1 MAKVTK
7 KKHVRIDVGYNETWE
22 VQPSYPLEKGN
33 YWWTKSELEQI
44 RNDYK
49 DEVMMEGVRNLVKT
63 RIEQEEDD
71 MDIIKIRLEEIM
83 TLDPGSIATFLQ
95 SEVEDLKSKP
105 NQKAKM
111 KTKTKEDMSN
121 NSNTRINNRKYV
133 RESKNN
139 YVTTGL
145 SSSYSESITDS
156 DSDYSSL
163 SSTSTSSSLLDI
175 TCYSSSSSLSL
186 KNTSRRSSIDS
197 ESEPITDKKN
207 SDFNTKT
214 LVRSN
219 QHDQMVTTIPNN
231 GHILTSDDPINLEKN
246 KNDEK
251 NKTDYSRHGKY
262 RRSTLINFKGAKKL
276 TNPNEIG
283 LEEDVQIKRYQMND
297 NFKLDINRNSLGNR
311 FRQGVWA
318 VIAMERLEKIVK
330 QAPPPPPTPA
340 NLLSLSSRLVDMYLP
355 SDEENEDDDESSDDE
370 YENSK
375 CPVCLGLVTC
385 AQHRKIILL
394 RRMLCKR
401 CFDMCYIQRG
411 VINGKISGIS
421 SVDEGSKSTP
431 KDEYDLKMKK
441 DVRIIF
447 PLREELAST
456 HSKYHPV
463 PKRKQNFLIVKSSDT
478 DDRPHN
484 KSYYI
489 DNSETNSNIVK
500 CNQDRNL
507 KGKSEAGELR
517 STYEMKTNCRGKE
530 RRLQR
535 TKKSVEQFT
544 SRRKKTASKQSKD
557 TTLFSK
563 NSPNFVVSPK
573 KESRSKEPSNAARYS
588 NRFSKADDAMPFTFR
603 TITENEIKVSR
614 KLDKNRIEEKLL
626 ARQRAT

>member
-1 MAKVTK
+1 
-7 KKHVRIDVGYNETWE
+7 
-22 VQPSYPLEKGN
+22 
-33 YWWTKSELEQI
+33 
-44 RNDYK
+44 
-49 DEVMMEGVRNLVKT
+49 
-63 RIEQEEDD
+63 
-71 MDIIKIRLEEIM
+71 
-83 TLDPGSIATFLQ
+83 
-95 SEVEDLKSKP
+95 
-105 NQKAKM
+105 
-111 KTKTKEDMSN
+111 
-121 NSNTRINNRKYV
+121 
-133 RESKNN
+133 
-139 YVTTGL
+139 
-145 SSSYSESITDS
+145 
-156 DSDYSSL
+156 
-163 SSTSTSSSLLDI
+163 
-175 TCYSSSSSLSL
+175 L
-186 KNTSRRSSIDS
+186 KNTSRRSSINS

-207 SDFNTKT
+207 NDYDTKT

-219 QHDQMVTTIPNN
+219 QHDQMVTTIPDND
-231 GHILTSDDPINLEKN
+231 HILTSDDPINLEKN

-262 RRSTLINFKGAKKL
+262 RRSTLNDFKDAKKL
-276 TNPNEIG
+276 TNPSEIG
-283 LEEDVQIKRYQMND
+283 SEEDVQITRYQMDD
-297 NFKLDINRNSLGNR
+297 NSKLDINRNSLGNR

-340 NLLSLSSRLVDMYLP
+340 NLLPLSSRLVDMYLP

-385 AQHRKIILL
+385 AQHHKIVLL

-411 VINGKISGIS
+411 VIYKKISGTR

-447 PLREELAST
+447 PWREELSSA
-456 HSKYHPV
+456 HSKNHPV
-463 PKRKQNFLIVKSSDT
+463 PKRKQNFPIVKSSDT

-489 DNSETNSNIVK
+489 DNSETNSNI
-500 CNQDRNL
+500 NQDRNP

-517 STYEMKTNCRGKE
+517 STNGMKTNCRGKE
-530 RRLQR
+530 RRLR
-535 TKKSVEQFT
+535 KTNKSVEQFT
-544 SRRKKTASKQSKD
+544 SRRKKLTSKQSKD

-573 KESRSKEPSNAARYS
+573 KESRSKEPSKAARYS
-588 NRFSKADDAMPFTFR
+588 NRSSKTDDAMPFTFR

-614 KLDKNRIEEKLL
+614 KLDKNRIEEKLV
-626 ARQRAT
+626 ARQRATQHLTQMTP